1 MNIIPFQYLPE
12 VLSLDDL
19 ALSKIGI
26 NIYDSKGNIK
36 NTITILEEL
45 AKLWDEGIKEILM
58 DEINL
63 SM

>member
-1 MNIIPFQYLPE
+1 MSIVPFQYLPE
-12 VLSLDDL
+12 VLLLDDL

-45 AKLWDEGIKEILM
+45 AKLWDKGIKEILM

>member
-1 MNIIPFQYLPE
+1 MSIIPFQYLPE

-58 DEINL
+58 DETNL
-63 SM
+63 